1 MESQMTRRSGIG
13 RSNPSG
19 GALVV
24 LLGVLAVIATGVA
37 AVAVVLQ
44 IQEREKRQAK
54 ERELQLVLA
63 ELDDLKGQFEAL
75 QQAKA
80 QVEEDLTQAR
90 TELTTSQEALA
101 KAVEAQ
107 ETLTRSVEGRER
119 EISRLK
125 TDLEQA
131 SNAQKDLS
139 AQLAQLQMQRDEV
152 KQRLLNLEQAK
163 GELESKLTELSAG
176 GPTVELDKV
185 RVTSEGEGTG
195 PAAAAAPGG
204 PANGQIIVVNRDY
217 DFVVMNLGKNQ
228 GLSIGQEFQIVRGET
243 VLGKVK
249 VEKIYD
255 ELSAAAILPDSD
267 KSSIREGDVVRA
279 L

>member
-1 MESQMTRRSGIG
+1 MHSLMTRRTWVRRGSC
-13 RSNPSG
+13 SG
-19 GALVV
+19 GALIVV
-24 LLGVLAVIATGVA
+24 LGALAVISTGVA

-54 ERELQLVLA
+54 ERELQLVLS
-63 ELDDLKGQFEAL
+63 ELDELKGQVEAL
-75 QQAKA
+75 QEAKA
-80 QVEEDLTQAR
+80 QVEEELTQAR
-90 TELTTSQEALA
+90 TELSVSQEAVA

-131 SNAQKDLS
+131 SDAQKDLS
-139 AQLAQLQMQRDEV
+139 AQLAQLQAERDEI

-163 GELESKLTELSAG
+163 GDLESQLTALSSG

-185 RVTSEGEGTG
+185 RVTSEGEGAG
-195 PAAAAAPGG
+195 PSVAVPGG
-204 PANGQIIVVNRDY
+204 VANGQIIVVNRDY

-228 GLSIGQEFQIVRGET
+228 GLSIGQEFQILRGET

-249 VEKIYD
+249 VEKVYE
-255 ELSAAAILPDSD
+255 ELSAAAILPESD

>member
-1 MESQMTRRSGIG
+1 MHSLTRNRLRWGS
-13 RSNPSG
+13 SSG

-24 LLGVLAVIATGVA
+24 VLGVLAVISTGVA

-44 IQEREKRQAK
+44 IQEREHRQAK
-54 ERELQLVLA
+54 ERELQLVLS
-63 ELDDLKGQFEAL
+63 ELDELKGRLDAL

-80 QVEEDLTQAR
+80 QVEEELTQAR
-90 TELTTSQEALA
+90 TELTASQEALA

-107 ETLTRSVEGRER
+107 ETLSRSVEGRER

-131 SNAQKDLS
+131 TDTQKDLS
-139 AQLAQLQMQRDEV
+139 AQLAQLQTERDEI
-152 KQRLLNLEQAK
+152 KQRLLGLEQAK
-163 GELESKLTELSAG
+163 GELESQVSALSTG
-176 GPTVELDKV
+176 EPTVELDKV

-195 PAAAAAPGG
+195 PSAAAAPGG
-204 PANGQIIVVNRDY
+204 SENGQIIVVNRDY

-228 GLSIGQEFQIVRGET
+228 GLSIGQEFQIVRGEV

-249 VEKIYD
+249 VEKVYE
-255 ELSAAAILPDSD
+255 ELSAAAILPESD
-267 KSSIREGDVVRA
+267 KSSIREGDAVKA